1 MDDILE
7 MPDSAPPPAPP
18 AHCLFT
24 RGERRFALPAGQ
36 VVEVVPLPRCTP
48 VPLTPA
54 LVRGIFSYADSVVP
68 LLAIGATG
76 PDQGRDQSGVAPG
89 QAQYGVI
96 ADVPWRGGTI
106 RVALEADSVVGGDAT
121 GELAENIHWAELLA
135 AVKSS

>member
-7 MPDSAPPPAPP
+7 MPDSAPQPAPT

-68 LLAIGATG
+68 LLAVGAAG
-76 PDQGRDQSGVAPG
+76 SD

-96 ADVPWRGGTI
+96 ADVPWRGQTI
-106 RVALEADSVVGGDAT
+106 RVALEADSVLAGDA
-121 GELAENIHWAELLA
+121 GGAPAENIDWQALLA
-135 AVKSS
+135 AVKSQG

>member
-7 MPDSAPPPAPP
+7 MPDSAPSSP
-18 AHCLFT
+18 AHCLFI

-54 LVRGIFSYADSVVP
+54 VVRGIFSYADSVVP
-68 LLAIGATG
+68 LLAVGATG
-76 PDQGRDQSGVAPG
+76 PDQGRDQNSVAPV
-89 QAQYGVI
+89 QARYGVI
-96 ADVPWRGGTI
+96 ADAPWLGQTI
-106 RVALEADSVVGGDAT
+106 RVALEADSVLADDAA
-121 GELAENIHWAELLA
+121 GVLAENIDWAALLA

>member
-7 MPDSAPPPAPP
+7 MPDSSPAVP

-24 RGERRFALPAGQ
+24 RAGRRFALPAGQ

-54 LVRGIFSYADSVVP
+54 AVRGIFSYADSVVP
-68 LLAIGATG
+68 LLTVVATE
-76 PDQGRDQSGVAPG
+76 DQNSVVPG

-96 ADVPWRGGTI
+96 ADVPWLGQTI
-106 RVALEADSVVGGDAT
+106 RVALEADSVLA
-121 GELAENIHWAELLA
+121 GEAAGALAEDIQWAELLA
-135 AVKSS
+135 VVKA